1 MTRWW
6 LFRACNNPVP
16 ADNGSGDT
24 QQQVVGCCNHCCGN
38 ARDKGPSNK
47 CCTPTIPVSSP
58 SNNNNKTTN
67 NSTLLLHQNT
77 SQQCESVRIMF
88 NSVLNKIIIKVF
100 HTYYYYHNQRVRTS
114 ATVIVII
121 LHLSGFVWRISFRC
135 NFITTIQRRGVLAF
149 YWFMGLLPRKCTSL
163 YN

>member
-1 MTRWW
+1 MPALLAATQRIQGVKSGLLRFLGVSLVATLMTRWW

-24 QQQVVGCCNHCCGN
+24 QPQQVVGCCNHCCGN

-47 CCTPTIPVSSP
+47 CCTPTIPVSSQ

-88 NSVLNKIIIKVF
+88 NSVFNKIIIKVL
-100 HTYYYYHNQRVRTS
+100 H
-114 ATVIVII
+114 II
-121 LHLSGFVWRISFRC
+121 I
-135 NFITTIQRRGVLAF
+135 ITIKECAHQ
-149 YWFMGLLPRKCTSL
+149 LL
-163 YN
+163 